1 MNASVS
7 AKVLQ
12 LDDYRRPVMSA
23 SDAPDLESGPEYSE
37 KLFVQVVLSDTRPEL
52 VGRTWS
58 CRTVRVSAAY
68 VEFVCD
74 QAIPV
79 GALVDLWVDLA
90 ACPGKFFLSGRVRW
104 NRPSDGNRALIGIEL
119 EEGAATDFA
128 AWVELHG

>member
-12 LDDYRRPVMSA
+12 LDDYRRPLMSA
-23 SDAPDLESGPEYSE
+23 SDAPDLEGGPEYSE

-90 ACPGKFFLSGRVRW
+90 AARASSSSPGACW
-104 NRPSDGNRALIGIEL
+104 NRPSDGNRALIGIEP